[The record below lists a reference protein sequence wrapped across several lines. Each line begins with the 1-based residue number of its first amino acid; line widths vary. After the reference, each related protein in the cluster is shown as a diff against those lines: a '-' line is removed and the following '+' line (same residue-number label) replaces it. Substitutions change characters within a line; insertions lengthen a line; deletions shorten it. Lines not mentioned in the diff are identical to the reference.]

1 MVPIRRSLLGKKVQN
16 RFSYVLNH
24 TEVNNKPLT
33 QCLPHGTRSQMSAS
47 QNCGRLKVTGVQ
59 WQVGLFSKNEK
70 SLRNFREEESPFFSN
85 ILAFLL
91 GTVRGARPALEGS
104 PQGKGA
110 RRSCPGVRRS
120 SPAPG
125 SQGWAHSRRRSR
137 AELPRQWTRN
147 ESNREGWERL
157 SGVAAGILRVRSHM
171 VRFLTE
177 PGSDSDKA
185 GEVQREEAVGP
196 SGQASE
202 LVCTIFSWY
211 LGGGFLF
218 AGLW

>member
-1 MVPIRRSLLGKKVQN
+1 MVPIRRSLLGKEVQN
-16 RFSYVLNH
+16 RFSSVLNH

-33 QCLPHGTRSQMSAS
+33 QCLPHGTRSRMSAS
-47 QNCGRLKVTGVQ
+47 QNCGRLKATGVQ

-70 SLRNFREEESPFFSN
+70 SLRNFREEKSQLFSN

-104 PQGKGA
+104 PQGKGL

-137 AELPRQWTRN
+137 AELPRGWRGTRATGRDGSVSLGLQQ
-147 ESNREGWERL
+147 ES
-157 SGVAAGILRVRSHM
+157 SVS
-171 VRFLTE
+171 
-177 PGSDSDKA
+177 
-185 GEVQREEAVGP
+185 EVTW
-196 SGQASE
+196 
-202 LVCTIFSWY
+202 CIF
-211 LGGGFLF
+211 
-218 AGLW
+218 